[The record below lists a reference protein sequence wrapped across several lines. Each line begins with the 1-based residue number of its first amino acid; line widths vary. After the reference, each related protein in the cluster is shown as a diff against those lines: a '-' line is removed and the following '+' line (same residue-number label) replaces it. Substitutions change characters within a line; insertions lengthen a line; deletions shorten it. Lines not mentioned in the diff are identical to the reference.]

1 MKQGRTWWTHH
12 IAGVG
17 WSPVV
22 DQLVDDVVV
31 SHERCDMD
39 RSQTG
44 LSREE
49 RGEKLTQH
57 AECKILKSLN
67 SYSGLSTVS
76 QV

>member
-1 MKQGRTWWTHH
+1 MKQRRTSWTHH

-31 SHERCDMD
+31 SHERCNMD

-44 LSREE
+44 LRREKTH
-49 RGEKLTQH
+49 RGEKLTQYT
-57 AECKILKSLN
+57 ERKILKSFKRL
-67 SYSGLSTVS
+67 LMV
-76 QV
+76 